1 MITDTQVTISASIL
15 RLRMKSPFFAT
26 LAMFARFIPKAE
38 IATAATDGK
47 DIFYSEEYL
56 RSLSPRQID
65 GLLLHE
71 VLHAALLHIPRR
83 GNREPERWNI
93 AADIVINGMIAAE
106 NTFELPPD
114 CLRNHSLEKFT
125 VEEVYELLP
134 NNQNLQLAHP
144 DLIDSGNLS
153 PAETAAVTAHWR
165 SALQQAKII
174 AQSAGTI
181 PGGILRELEGLTT
194 PQLDWRSYLWRYL
207 TQTPSDF
214 QDFDRRLIGQGLY
227 LETLGG
233 ESVKVSVAIDTSG
246 SIDLDLL
253 RLFLSEVW
261 GILNAYPHL
270 KCDLY
275 YADTELFGPYEL
287 DISAPLPK
295 PQGGGGTSFVP
306 FFEAVQNQKSTS
318 SLCIYL
324 TDGYGDFPSLAP
336 AASVLWVVVAGGLE
350 SGEFPFG
357 EVVRLDRAV

>member
-1 MITDTQVTISASIL
+1 MTTDIQLAISASIL

-26 LAMFARFIPKAE
+26 LAMFAQFIPRAE
-38 IATAATDGK
+38 IATAATDCK
-47 DIFYSEEYL
+47 DIFYSEDYL
-56 RSLSPRQID
+56 RSLTPRQID

-83 GNREPERWNI
+83 GSREPERWNI

-106 NTFELPPD
+106 NAFELPPD
-114 CLRNHSLEKFT
+114 CLRNNSLEKFT

-134 NNQNLQLAHP
+134 NHQDLQLAHS
-144 DLIDSGNLS
+144 DLIDNLN

-174 AQSAGTI
+174 AQSAGTT
-181 PGGILRELEGLTT
+181 PGRILRELEGLTT

-214 QDFDRRLIGQGLY
+214 QDFDRRFIGQGLY

-233 ESVKVSVAIDTSG
+233 DSVKVSVAIDTSG
-246 SIDLDLL
+246 SIDHDLL

-275 YADTELFGPYEL
+275 YADAELFGPYEL
-287 DISAPLPK
+287 DIAAPLPQ

-306 FFEAVQNQKSTS
+306 FFAAVQAQKSTS

-324 TDGYGDFPSLAP
+324 TDGYGDFPRLTP
-336 AASVLWVVVAGGLE
+336 DASVLWVVVAGGLE

-357 EVVRLDRAV
+357 EVVRLDSP